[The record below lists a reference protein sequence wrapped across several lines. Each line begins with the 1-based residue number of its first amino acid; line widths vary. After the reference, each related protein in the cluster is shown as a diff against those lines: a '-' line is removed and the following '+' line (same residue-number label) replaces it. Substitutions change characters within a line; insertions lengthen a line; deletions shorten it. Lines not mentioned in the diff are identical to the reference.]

1 LRHHEHTEDDHL
13 AHSVVETIVT
23 LLIIILRM
31 VNTRMGYIDVQA
43 MLLKLTITV
52 TLAKS
57 SK

>member
-1 LRHHEHTEDDHL
+1 MRHHEHTEDDHL
-13 AHSVVETIVT
+13 THSVVETIVT

-52 TLAKS
+52 TLAK
-57 SK
+57 KH